1 MSKFNANYADYSM
14 YDSEV
19 IQRLIEIDE
28 KIKEEKSKEI
38 VDEKKLT
45 KLRME
50 QLMKGMELGYN
61 QYVL

>member
-19 IQRLIEIDE
+19 IQRLIEIDK

-38 VDEKKLT
+38 VNEKKLT